1 MNSNVASLLSLLN
14 SSNEGLDIE
23 NPDESWDSSTVS
35 STTESDVFNLT
46 ETLSNNDMSYFKSKS
61 GFSVRL

>member
-1 MNSNVASLLSLLN
+1 MNSNVSSLLN
-14 SSNEGLDIE
+14 LLISSNEALD
-23 NPDESWDSSTVS
+23 NPDENWDSSTVS

-46 ETLSNNDMSYFKSKS
+46 ESLSNNDMSYFRSKS